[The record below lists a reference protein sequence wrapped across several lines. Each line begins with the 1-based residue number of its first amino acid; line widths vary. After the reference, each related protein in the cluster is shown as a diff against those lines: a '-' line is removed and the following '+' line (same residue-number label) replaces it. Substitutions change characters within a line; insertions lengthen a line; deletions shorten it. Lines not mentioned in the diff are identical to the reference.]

1 MIGEMHAEGIKVR
14 AHSQLCHVDVGRR
27 RGWVAG
33 KKMCLMFT
41 GKDGCGVQ
49 CGGHSAC
56 IFPLL
61 SAREAGV
68 PGAHSFNKYLLRDF
82 FVLVSMPGALIS
94 QFLPIAGRVLAA
106 DGIQIRWFK

>member
-1 MIGEMHAEGIKVR
+1 M
-14 AHSQLCHVDVGRR
+14 
-27 RGWVAG
+27 AG

-68 PGAHSFNKYLLRDF
+68 PGAHSFNKYLLRFLCSGLHARCFDF
-82 FVLVSMPGALIS
+82 T
-94 QFLPIAGRVLAA
+94 VLAY
-106 DGIQIRWFK
+106 GGQSLGSRWNSDQVVQVKGFRII